1 MKNFRILSV
10 MLAAAMVTVACNK
23 DNLTPAPSHLKTSLT
38 WTLLKLLGS
47 LPENRRLK
55 SSGTRC

>member
-23 DNLTPAPSHLKTSLT
+23 DNPT
-38 WTLLKLLGS
+38 GG
-47 LPENRRLK
+47 EM
-55 SSGTRC
+55 